1 MSQSPREEA
10 MTAQPAAGD
19 SKRGLAGKILLG
31 TAALTC
37 PCHIPIY
44 LILFGGTALG
54 GYLAENMG
62 LAIAALSVYFFFALF
77 AGLRMLKAGRAQVR
91 S

>member
-1 MSQSPREEA
+1 MSGEIREEA
-10 MTAQPAAGD
+10 MTAQTAGGD
-19 SKRGLAGKILLG
+19 SKRGFAGKILLG

-44 LILFGGTALG
+44 LVLFGGTALG
-54 GYLAENMG
+54 GYLSENMG
-62 LAIAALSVYFFFALF
+62 LAIAALSAYFFFALF
-77 AGLRMLKAGRAQVR
+77 VGLRMVKAGRAQGR

>member
-1 MSQSPREEA
+1 MSQDPREEA
-10 MTAQPAAGD
+10 VTAQPAAGD

-44 LILFGGTALG
+44 LLLFGGTALG
-54 GYLAENMG
+54 GYLSENIG
-62 LAIAALSVYFFFALF
+62 LVIVALSAYFFFALF
-77 AGLRMLKAGRAQVR
+77 AGLRMVKAGRA
-91 S
+91 

>member
-1 MSQSPREEA
+1 

-31 TAALTC
+31 TAALAC

-44 LILFGGTALG
+44 LVLFGGTALG
-54 GYLAENMG
+54 GYLSENMG
-62 LAIAALSVYFFFALF
+62 LAIAGLSAYFFFALLV
-77 AGLRMLKAGRAQVR
+77 GLRMVKARGAQGQ

>member
-1 MSQSPREEA
+1 MSDEIREEA
-10 MTAQPAAGD
+10 MTAQTAGGD

-44 LILFGGTALG
+44 LVLFGGTALG
-54 GYLAENMG
+54 GYLSENMG
-62 LAIAALSVYFFFALF
+62 LVITALSAYFLFALL
-77 AGLRMLKAGRAQVR
+77 AGLRMVKAGRA
-91 S
+91 